1 MTVKLIHGDIST
13 RDENFTP
20 INSVLAGSRL
30 SSSAFF
36 YPSTAFEGF
45 HLSLSRRRT
54 HCCPQQSRLLFMR
67 SSFVCASSSQTIP
80 DRCPSRRAELF
91 TRKKSKRNPEI
102 GNQLELRPTSK
113 ATLMCF
119 LFKFTS
125 RRTSREEQLTIAIK
139 IEARGH
145 RSDEQTFSF

>member
-1 MTVKLIHGDIST
+1 
-13 RDENFTP
+13 
-20 INSVLAGSRL
+20 
-30 SSSAFF
+30 
-36 YPSTAFEGF
+36 
-45 HLSLSRRRT
+45 
-54 HCCPQQSRLLFMR
+54 
-67 SSFVCASSSQTIP
+67 VCASSSQTIP
-80 DRCPSRRAELF
+80 RQVPFQGRQNSFSQKE
-91 TRKKSKRNPEI
+91 RKEEKNLEI

-145 RSDEQTFSF
+145 RSDRASVLVLIAPNLSFHGGLNGTAECTSTPR